1 MIELQG
7 ITKSFGTLQVLKGID
22 LMIEK
27 GEVARRIL
35 QNCKSKKETTDT
47 GGTSMKTVILT
58 SFKSDVRAHMLQDL
72 LKNEGIE
79 SMLQGEYTA
88 QVLAYIPG
96 MEIKVL
102 VFEKDYA
109 QAFEI
114 LKASFPEKV

>member
-1 MIELQG
+1 
-7 ITKSFGTLQVLKGID
+7 
-22 LMIEK
+22 
-27 GEVARRIL
+27 
-35 QNCKSKKETTDT
+35 
-47 GGTSMKTVILT
+47 MKTVILT

-109 QAFEI
+109 RAFEI
-114 LKASFPEKV
+114 LKASFPVESISITFFYTIQTFSSISCYREYSNLN

>member
-1 MIELQG
+1 
-7 ITKSFGTLQVLKGID
+7 
-22 LMIEK
+22 
-27 GEVARRIL
+27 
-35 QNCKSKKETTDT
+35 
-47 GGTSMKTVILT
+47 MKTVILT

-102 VFEKDYA
+102 SLRKRLCRH
-109 QAFEI
+109 
-114 LKASFPEKV
+114 LKS

>member
-1 MIELQG
+1 MREAQTYG
-7 ITKSFGTLQVLKGID
+7 EDGDVT
-22 LMIEK
+22 

-35 QNCKSKKETTDT
+35 TKLVNTKKETTDT
-47 GGTSMKTVILT
+47 GGTSIENSYSYFFTKVMSEHTCYRI
-58 SFKSDVRAHMLQDL
+58 L

-109 QAFEI
+109 RAI
-114 LKASFPEKV
+114 LKS

>member
-1 MIELQG
+1 
-7 ITKSFGTLQVLKGID
+7 
-22 LMIEK
+22 
-27 GEVARRIL
+27 
-35 QNCKSKKETTDT
+35 
-47 GGTSMKTVILT
+47 MKTVILT

-96 MEIKVL
+96 MDIKVL

-109 QAFEI
+109 RAFEI

>member
-1 MIELQG
+1 
-7 ITKSFGTLQVLKGID
+7 
-22 LMIEK
+22 
-27 GEVARRIL
+27 
-35 QNCKSKKETTDT
+35 
-47 GGTSMKTVILT
+47 MKTVILT

-109 QAFEI
+109 RAFEI
-114 LKASFPEKV
+114 LKDQFSRESISITFFYTIQTFSSISCYREYSNLN